1 MSDDDPLT
9 QARLWLSSAT
19 KQVLGTLL
27 DLVGVSA
34 PNAWTVSTMPRDP
47 IAMRPM
53 TAEGAHADALEIR
66 RARPTDAR
74 AFSAFWAI
82 VAEERFVRT
91 EEVRTS
97 VRAYRRRFRGRSELE
112 TDIVAVDRAVWSAT

>member
-1 MSDDDPLT
+1 
-9 QARLWLSSAT
+9 
-19 KQVLGTLL
+19 
-27 DLVGVSA
+27 
-34 PNAWTVSTMPRDP
+34 
-47 IAMRPM
+47 MRPM

-74 AFSAFWAI
+74 AFLAFWKAI
-82 VAEERFVRT
+82 VAEELFVRT

-112 TDIVAVDRAVWSAT
+112 TDIVAVDGGRLVGHVNVQRERHPVTHHVASLSIAVAADARGRGIGRRLMD